1 MNLVHLLASPFVG
14 GPERQ
19 VLGLAQ
25 AQAEQHQT
33 TFLSFAERG
42 LARPFLQQA
51 QIEGFAAHELQTNYP
66 QVRAA
71 IAEVA
76 GWLRRLGA
84 EVLLTSGYK
93 PDIVGWRAARRV
105 GIPVIGIAHGWTGVT
120 WKVRLYEWLDAL
132 ALGFMDAVV
141 CVSEATARRARRG
154 GIPARKIRVIRN
166 ALDTRP
172 YDRPCPTARAN
183 VEHLFGDAPRYL
195 VGTVGRLSPEKGM
208 DVFVRS
214 AIHLAKRRDDVG
226 FVLLGEGPTR
236 PALETLIQEAGL
248 RSRILLAGF
257 CRDLPALLPGLDVVV
272 SSSHTEGLPVALLE
286 AMAARVPVIATAVGG
301 TPEVVQ
307 EGQTGYLVPPNQP
320 ERLAERLE
328 TLLNDRSSRTAMG
341 QAGRQRV
348 CDQFTFAS
356 MARHYDELFSHLP
369 ARAPRK
375 EVAHVGC

>member
-19 VLGLAQ
+19 VLGLAR
-25 AQAEQHQT
+25 AQAARHQT

-51 QIEGFAAHELQTNYP
+51 EREGFAAHELRTNYP
-66 QVRAA
+66 RLRAA
-71 IAEVA
+71 IAEVVD
-76 GWLRRLGA
+76 WLRQLRA
-84 EVLLTSGYK
+84 DVLLTSGYK
-93 PDIVGWRAARRV
+93 PDIVGWRAARQAKV
-105 GIPVIGIAHGWTGVT
+105 PVVGIAHGWTGVT
-120 WKVRLYEWLDAL
+120 WKVRLYEWLDTL
-132 ALGFMDAVV
+132 ALGFMDRVV

-154 GIPARKIRVIRN
+154 GIPERKIRVVRN

-172 YDRPCPTARAN
+172 YDFPCPTARAN
-183 VEHLFGDAPRYL
+183 VENLFAPAPRYL

-214 AIHLAKRRDDVG
+214 AITLAKRRNDVG

-236 PALETLIQEAGL
+236 PALETLISEAGL
-248 RSRILLAGF
+248 EGRICLAGF
-257 CRDLPALLPGLDVVV
+257 CRDLPGILPGLDVVV

-286 AMAARVPVIATAVGG
+286 AMAARLPVVATAVGG
-301 TPEVVQ
+301 TPEVVC
-307 EGQTGYLVPPNQP
+307 EAQTGYLVPPNQP
-320 ERLAERLE
+320 EALAERLHA
-328 TLLNDRSSRTAMG
+328 LLDDPQTRQAMG

-348 CDQFTFAS
+348 CEHFTFTS
-356 MARHYDELFSHLP
+356 MAHQYEQLFSDLP
-369 ARAPRK
+369 TRPVRK